1 MSFKRAA
8 AAFTLALAYFFCP
21 ARVSAQ
27 RDDAPSSIPVGTV
40 IRVQMKTHLNSRYS
54 YPGEK
59 FTAISTD
66 PVYRGADIVL
76 PARVEI
82 LGHVTTVEPAG
93 RASRSGTL
101 GVTFDSLRFPD
112 GTRVAIDAELSSF
125 DTNPRRELDDEGR
138 VKGKGTGRRTAVF
151 IGGAAGTGALIGL
164 RHGGGKGAAIGSA
177 SGAMVGVIVA
187 LAMKGNEADVR
198 PGMVFGVRLLR
209 EVRIETKARNYD
221 PPSGR
226 VIVSSAMIRAA
237 QQALVDCGYDP
248 GPVDGVMSE
257 QTSDALRGFQHDN
270 HLRESGVLD
279 DETALALKLDESE
292 ISDPSHTHG
301 RSPNSSPD
309 HSANSSPNRSNAS
322 GTLAR
327 VLTANARR
335 EENGSISVTIAAET
349 PLRRERITSDYEV
362 RGEKL
367 EVLVR
372 TIPDESVN
380 EPPLGGRVELVVSE
394 GVALVDSVV
403 VHGSTGD
410 LLLVVDR
417 FDLQIADR
425 VESQAN
431 KMLEE
436 YRKQLGIT
444 DKDGITVF
452 NSNQTFQEDEVKLLF
467 QFENFANAARLYARL
482 NHSVRSSA
490 GVRGAASSLLTQY
503 RAVESQI
510 GSVKVN
516 DAVAASYKSIRSE
529 LVVIAAGYR
538 INF

>member
-8 AAFTLALAYFFCP
+8 AAFTLALAYCFCP
-21 ARVSAQ
+21 ASVSAQ
-27 RDDAPSSIPVGTV
+27 RDDAPSSIPAGTV
-40 IRVQMKTHLNSRYS
+40 IRVQMKTHLNSRSS

-66 PVYRGADIVL
+66 PVYRGADIIL

-82 LGHVTTVEPAG
+82 LGHVTTIEPAG

-101 GVTFDSLRFPD
+101 GVTFDSLRLPD

-138 VKGKGTGRRTAVF
+138 VKGKGTGGRTAVF

-177 SGAMVGVIVA
+177 SGAMVGIIVA

-198 PGMVFGVRLLR
+198 PGTVFGVRLLR

-226 VIVSSAMIRAA
+226 VIAASAMIRAA

-257 QTSDALRGFQHDN
+257 QTSDALREFQHDN

-292 ISDPSHTHG
+292 ISAPSHD
-301 RSPNSSPD
+301 RSPNPSPD

-335 EENGSISVTIAAET
+335 EENGSISVTIAAEP
-349 PLRRERITSDYEV
+349 PLRGERITSDYEV

-367 EVLVR
+367 EVSIR
-372 TIPDESVN
+372 TFQDESAN
-380 EPPLGGRVELVVSE
+380 EPPSDGHVELVVSE
-394 GVALVDSVV
+394 GAALVDSVV

-410 LLLVVDR
+410 LLLGVGR

-482 NHSVRSSA
+482 NHSVHSSA

-516 DAVAASYKSIRSE
+516 DAIAASYKSIRSD
-529 LVVIAAGYR
+529 LVAIAAGYR